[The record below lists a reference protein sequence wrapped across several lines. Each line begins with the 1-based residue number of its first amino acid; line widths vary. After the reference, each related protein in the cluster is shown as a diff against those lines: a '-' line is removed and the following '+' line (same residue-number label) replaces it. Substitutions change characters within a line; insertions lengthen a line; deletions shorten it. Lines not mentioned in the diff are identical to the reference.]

1 MEMVA
6 SRSRQAKA
14 NPPDQP
20 APSRLLALKVAR
32 SGNDMEI
39 SWDRFSEVMN
49 NASGTLTIR
58 DGPVVRVVALSSN
71 QLREGH
77 IWFAPLPGSD
87 LDLRL
92 EIVKKDGKTEAES
105 VQVLNWDRSSPVAPS
120 TKKNSSVARALER
133 NTGGIVQEGCSG
145 SGSRPIRSAAPV
157 AFRLIPLPRSGA
169 AFACAANRSEEHRGA
184 GPQPAAPN
192 VAGCTDP
199 ATADSAKPAP
209 APPTSSPAPSSTP
222 VNGAASNPPLQS
234 ASLPVNVPVEQILIP
249 P

>member
-1 MEMVA
+1 MSLAIAERPALEFPFDEYLLRKGILTNA
-6 SRSRQAKA
+6 SDQLTKTPALPLSRPMHMQVPLPAAPAFGRGTRTKVGLLAAVLVLAFLVGAGAWKWSQAGSRQANA

-120 TKKNSSVARALER
+120 SKKNSSVAER
-133 NTGGIVQEGCSG
+133 
-145 SGSRPIRSAAPV
+145 
-157 AFRLIPLPRSGA
+157 
-169 AFACAANRSEEHRGA
+169 
-184 GPQPAAPN
+184 
-192 VAGCTDP
+192 
-199 ATADSAKPAP
+199 
-209 APPTSSPAPSSTP
+209 
-222 VNGAASNPPLQS
+222 
-234 ASLPVNVPVEQILIP
+234 
-249 P
+249 